1 MDDLS
6 APYTAR
12 PTPRMI
18 VDLHTRLWTS
28 TEQLGRPVAS
38 QMRRRRVEAWDDHTA
53 DPEGHREAMEPV
65 DRAIVLGFESKALG
79 GQISHEQ
86 VASYVARDPDKLLGF
101 AGIDPKARDPVMSLD
116 NALGLGL
123 VGVVVSPAAAGF
135 HPTDTR
141 AMALFEACQERR
153 VPVLFESGALLA
165 RDTRMEFARPVLL
178 DEVAREFPNLKI
190 ILGSC
195 GDPWVD
201 ECVALMAKH
210 PTVYASIAGLVAR
223 PWQLFNALLAAHQ
236 LDTIGQ
242 VLFGSNYP
250 HTTPEQAI
258 KTIYSVNT
266 LTQGTQLPSVP
277 REQLRTIVERDTI
290 KTLGLDQIRTQPKAE
305 AAQPDHEAES
315 EPAGDD
321 RSAADAEDSAPEAD
335 PKPQPQEESA

>member
-6 APYTAR
+6 APYTAS

-28 TEQLGRPVAS
+28 IDQLGKPVAA
-38 QMRRRRVEAWDDHTA
+38 QMRRRRVDAWDDHTA
-53 DPEGHREAMEPV
+53 DPKGHRAAMGPV
-65 DRAIVLGFESKALG
+65 DRAVVLGFESKELG
-79 GQISHEQ
+79 GHISHEQ
-86 VASYVARDPDKLLGF
+86 VAGYVERDPDKLLGF

-141 AMALFEACQERR
+141 AMALFEACQDQG
-153 VPVLFESGALLA
+153 VPVLFESGALIA

-178 DEVAREFPNLKI
+178 DEVAREYPQLKI

-195 GDPWVD
+195 GAPWVD

-210 PTVYASIAGLVAR
+210 PTVYADIAALVAR
-223 PWQLFNALLAAHQ
+223 PWQLFNALLTAHQ
-236 LDTIGQ
+236 LDTIDQ

-290 KTLGLDQIRTQPKAE
+290 KTLGLDEVIAGR
-305 AAQPDHEAES
+305 AQTPPEPDLDADADAVANADHEAGEE
-315 EPAGDD
+315 EPSTD
-321 RSAADAEDSAPEAD
+321 E
-335 PKPQPQEESA
+335 PQPQEESA

>member
-6 APYTAR
+6 APFTAN
-12 PTPRMI
+12 PAPRMI
-18 VDLHTRLWTS
+18 VDLHTRMWNT
-28 TEQLGRPVAS
+28 TDQLGRPVAA

-53 DPEGHREAMEPV
+53 DPEGHHEAMKPV
-65 DRAIVLGFESKALG
+65 DRAVVLGFESKALG
-79 GQISHEQ
+79 GHISHEQ
-86 VASYVARDPDKLLGF
+86 VAGYVARDPDKLLGF
-101 AGIDPKARDPVMSLD
+101 AGIDPKASDPVESLE
-116 NALGLGL
+116 NAIALGL

-141 AMALFEACQERR
+141 AMALFEACQDKR

-178 DEVAREFPNLKI
+178 DEVAREFPDLKL

-210 PTVYASIAGLVAR
+210 PTVYADIAGLVAR
-223 PWQLFNALLAAHQ
+223 PWQLFNALLTAHQ
-236 LDTIGQ
+236 LDTIDQ
-242 VLFGSNYP
+242 VFFGSNYP
-250 HTTPEQAI
+250 QTTPEQAI

-290 KTLGLDQIRTQPKAE
+290 QALGLDQVQAQTGKPEARPADDTQTT
-305 AAQPDHEAES
+305 
-315 EPAGDD
+315 
-321 RSAADAEDSAPEAD
+321 PEAD
-335 PKPQPQEESA
+335 DDSASADETQAQPQEESA